1 MINQMNQ
8 NYHTPNKFSDA
19 IKELQIGKLMRKSNI
34 TKSCG
39 ISAYEV
45 FQFLLL
51 LVFQGK
57 NLFRFLNSKH
67 KNQAVSKNT
76 YYRFLNETSYNW
88 SKFLLLLAVK
98 VTTTFNSLTRP
109 ERVKVLI
116 LDDSVIKRNRSK
128 TVELLARV
136 FDHVEHRC
144 QKGFTLLT
152 LGWSDGYSFIPTG
165 FNMLSSADKSN
176 RYNEVSHGIDH
187 RTNGYK
193 FRRESMMRK
202 TDAAILLIK
211 NALNVGIKADY
222 VLMDTWFTTEPMIK
236 EILNTG
242 IDAIGMVKQLKQYY
256 TIPIKEGTTNFL
268 N

>member
-1 MINQMNQ
+1 MINHIAQ
-8 NYHTPNKFSDA
+8 NDHTSNKFSDA
-19 IKELQIGKLMRKSNI
+19 TKELQIGKLLRKSNI

-51 LVFQGK
+51 LAFQGK

-67 KNQAVSKNT
+67 KDQAVSKNT

-98 VTTTFNSLTRP
+98 VTTTFDSLTRP

-136 FDHVEHRC
+136 YDHVE
-144 QKGFTLLT
+144 L
-152 LGWSDGYSFIPTG
+152 
-165 FNMLSSADKSN
+165 
-176 RYNEVSHGIDH
+176 
-187 RTNGYK
+187 
-193 FRRESMMRK
+193 
-202 TDAAILLIK
+202 
-211 NALNVGIKADY
+211 DY
-222 VLMDTWFTTEPMIK
+222 VPRACSCVRYSHQFWECHHRSLPYQK
-236 EILNTG
+236 VLAN
-242 IDAIGMVKQLKQYY
+242 VLS
-256 TIPIKEGTTNFL
+256 
-268 N
+268 